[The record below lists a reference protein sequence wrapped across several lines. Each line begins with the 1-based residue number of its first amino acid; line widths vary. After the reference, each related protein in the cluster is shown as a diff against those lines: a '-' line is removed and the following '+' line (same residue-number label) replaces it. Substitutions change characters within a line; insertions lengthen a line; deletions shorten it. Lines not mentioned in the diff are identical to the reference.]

1 MQFHWRKQ
9 RSFGM
14 LDSLVLALIILGVWV
29 FFCRMATVIDYK
41 WEWGV
46 IPQYLIRFDP
56 ETGRIVP
63 NLLLQGFIIT
73 IKLSFWSTILALIIG
88 IMFGVMKAKGSPGLK
103 FLSWLYVETIRN
115 IPSLVLVFIFY
126 FFFSSAFLDT
136 IGIDIWLRGCSP
148 PVKSVMEFFFTSEA
162 WINAFISAVITLAIY
177 EGAYVTEIIRGG
189 LAGIPEGQW
198 EASDALGLTRF
209 QTYIWVILPQAIR
222 NVLSPLAGQ
231 FISTI
236 KDSAIVS
243 VISIQELT
251 FQGLELMS
259 ATYLTFEVWITV
271 ALLYFI
277 LTFSMSRFAAY
288 LEKQFAL
295 ELL

>member
-1 MQFHWRKQ
+1 MQFPWRKQ
-9 RSFGM
+9 SSFGI
-14 LDSLVLALIILGVWV
+14 LDGVVLALIILGVWM
-29 FFCRMATVIDYK
+29 FFYRMVTIIDYK

-46 IPQYLIRFDP
+46 IPEYLIQFDSK
-56 ETGRIVP
+56 TGRIAP
-63 NLLLQGFIIT
+63 NILLQGFIIT
-73 IKLSFWSTILALIIG
+73 IKLSFWSTLLALILG
-88 IMFGVMKAKGSPGLK
+88 IIFGVMKAKGSPGLK

-126 FFFSSAFLDT
+126 FFVSSVLLDA
-136 IGIDIWLRGCSP
+136 IGIDVWLRGCSTS
-148 PVKSVMEFFFTSEA
+148 VKNVIEFFLTSEA
-162 WINAFISAVITLAIY
+162 WINVFVSAVITLAIY
-177 EGAYVTEIIRGG
+177 EGAYVTEIIRGS
-189 LAGIPEGQW
+189 LAGVAEGQW
-198 EASDALGLTRF
+198 EASYALGLTTF

-277 LTFSMSRFAAY
+277 LTFSMSRFAAH
-288 LEKQFAL
+288 LEKRFAL
-295 ELL
+295 VS

>member
-1 MQFHWRKQ
+1 MRFPWRKQ
-9 RSFGM
+9 NAFGM
-14 LDSLVLALIILGVWV
+14 VDGVVLVLFIIGVYV
-29 FFCRMATVIDYK
+29 FFYRMATILDYK
-41 WEWGV
+41 WEWRV
-46 IPQYLIRFDP
+46 IPEYLIRFDSD
-56 ETGRIVP
+56 TGRFVP
-63 NLLLQGFIIT
+63 NILLQGFIIT
-73 IKLSFWSTILALIIG
+73 IKLSFWSTLLALVIG
-88 IMFGVMKAKGSPGLK
+88 IFFGIMKAKGSPGLK
-103 FLSWLYVETIRN
+103 FVSWLYVETIRN

-126 FFFSSAFLDT
+126 FFVSSVFLDA
-136 IGIDIWLRGCSP
+136 IGIDAWLRNCSTF
-148 PVKSVMEFFFTSEA
+148 VKNVVEFFLTGEA
-162 WINAFISAVITLAIY
+162 RINAFVSAVITLAIY

-189 LAGIPEGQW
+189 LAGISESQW
-198 EASDALGLTRF
+198 EASYALGMTRF

-277 LTFSMSRFAAY
+277 LTFTMSRAAAFV
-288 LEKQFAL
+288 EKRFAL
-295 ELL
+295 ET